1 MVSLFLLLLFV
12 DYFENNLECFQ
23 LFLNLIF
30 SKLDFG
36 KDFLRIKL
44 KVMFQYK
51 YFYCNIIFSGIFCI
65 PLKIILSE
73 VMKVDVILKQS
84 SIEQLFNVWHVLT
97 KLIKPNSVIAGND
110 VKDKCFN
117 GSLAKASSV
126 ESVIWKFPG
135 HRDKWF
141 NCGQYLGNC
150 FRRVSQI
157 VESHQTSLFIMT
169 FLSLGHPRI
178 IAENWVAVNDIIPS
192 CELYY

>member
-1 MVSLFLLLLFV
+1 MKTLVLSLDKFLVSLFLLLLFV

-84 SIEQLFNVWHVLT
+84 SIEQLFNV
-97 KLIKPNSVIAGND
+97 
-110 VKDKCFN
+110 
-117 GSLAKASSV
+117 
-126 ESVIWKFPG
+126 
-135 HRDKWF
+135 
-141 NCGQYLGNC
+141 
-150 FRRVSQI
+150 
-157 VESHQTSLFIMT
+157 
-169 FLSLGHPRI
+169 
-178 IAENWVAVNDIIPS
+178 
-192 CELYY
+192 